1 MHNQRVTASL
11 DNQSDESLI
20 DTLIAISVVAKRL
33 AEKLRQEKDKDSYK
47 ENLDKKKLLTQLLL
61 ERSE

>member
-1 MHNQRVTASL
+1 MQNQKVTASL
-11 DNQSDESLI
+11 DNQSDETLI

-47 ENLDKKKLLTQLLL
+47 ETTDEQ
-61 ERSE
+61 ESRSY

>member
-1 MHNQRVTASL
+1 MQNQRVTASL
-11 DNQSDESLI
+11 DNQSDETLI

-47 ENLDKKKLLTQLLL
+47 EKLDEQ
-61 ERSE
+61 ESRSY

>member
-11 DNQSDESLI
+11 DNQSDESFI